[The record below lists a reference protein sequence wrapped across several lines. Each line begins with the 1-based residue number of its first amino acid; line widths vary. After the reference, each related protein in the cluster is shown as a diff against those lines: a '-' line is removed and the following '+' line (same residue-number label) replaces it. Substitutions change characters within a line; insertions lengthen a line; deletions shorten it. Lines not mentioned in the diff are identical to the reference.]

1 MNRAEV
7 KPKTRPKK
15 RISFQDVARLA
26 KVSTA
31 TVSRV
36 ARGNARVDEDM
47 ERRIRDAAGKLGLS
61 LEDSRHD
68 RLSTVAFL
76 LCNRDVHHTF
86 QSLVLLGAEAYCAAN
101 ERELLFISFRY
112 PTGAPA
118 NQLHLPRAFERPDL
132 VRGVILSGTNSAPM
146 LELLRSRK
154 IPFAVLGNNVIGE
167 WTPEEYHSVFSDDV
181 QGAFD
186 LTNHL
191 ISQGHRDI
199 WFFGDLSMPW
209 YSRCAQGYRS
219 AIFRSRLEPRCSEI
233 HADDQEL
240 GYLAMRSVLSRHEPV
255 TAVFAGSDQIAR
267 GVYEALRQSNLD
279 IPGDVSV
286 AGFNDTEGALFDPP
300 LTSVREFPEQL
311 GQHLA
316 ELAMR
321 ALKDPLGAR
330 KQMTIPTKLVV
341 RQSTGAPPKGK
352 E

>member
-1 MNRAEV
+1 
-7 KPKTRPKK
+7 
-15 RISFQDVARLA
+15 
-26 KVSTA
+26 
-31 TVSRV
+31 
-36 ARGNARVDEDM
+36 
-47 ERRIRDAAGKLGLS
+47 
-61 LEDSRHD
+61 
-68 RLSTVAFL
+68 
-76 LCNRDVHHTF
+76 
-86 QSLVLLGAEAYCAAN
+86 
-101 ERELLFISFRY
+101 
-112 PTGAPA
+112 
-118 NQLHLPRAFERPDL
+118 
-132 VRGVILSGTNSAPM
+132 M

-167 WTPEEYHSVFSDDV
+167 WTPDEYQSVFSDDV

-191 ISQGHRDI
+191 ISQGHRNI

-219 AIFRSRLEPRCSEI
+219 AMSQSNLEPRCSEI
-233 HADDQEL
+233 RAADQEL
-240 GYLAMRSVLSRHEPV
+240 GYLAMRSVLSRKELV

-267 GVYEALRQSNLD
+267 GVYEALRQSNLEV
-279 IPGDVSV
+279 PGDVSV

-316 ELAMR
+316 ELTMR
-321 ALKDPLGAR
+321 SIKDPLGVR

-341 RQSTGAPPKGK
+341 RQSTAPPRKGK

>member
-1 MNRAEV
+1 MKRAEV
-7 KPKTRPKK
+7 KKTTRPKK
-15 RISFQDVARLA
+15 SVSFQDVARLA

-36 ARGNARVDEDM
+36 ARGNTSVHEDI
-47 ERRIRDAAGKLGLS
+47 ERRIRTAADKLGLN

-86 QSLVLLGAEAYCAAN
+86 QSLVLLGAEGYCASN

-132 VRGVILSGTNSAPM
+132 VRGVILSGTNSTSM
-146 LELLRSRK
+146 LELLTSRK
-154 IPFAVLGNNVIGE
+154 IPFAVLGNNVIGD
-167 WTPEEYHSVFSDDV
+167 WIPDEYNSVFSDDV

-186 LTNHL
+186 LTSHL

-209 YSRCAQGYRS
+209 YSRCARGYRNAMS
-219 AIFRSRLEPRCSEI
+219 QAGFVPRCSEI
-233 HADDQEL
+233 HAGDQEL
-240 GYLAMRSVLSRHEPV
+240 GYLAMRSVLSRKEPV

-316 ELAMR
+316 EFTVR
-321 ALKDPLGAR
+321 ALKDPLGVR
-330 KQMTIPTKLVV
+330 KQMIIPTKLIT
-341 RQSTGAPPKGK
+341 RQSTAASRKGK